1 MPVSWSLTECSVH
14 SDQKLQ
20 TNSPTFWEFLT
31 NELVRSGWKEKYERL
46 TERDPR
52 GEAVS
57 AKKTSTSTFRLCHV
71 RLNSGSGTKRV
82 ISLSTFKGLVLGGR
96 HTHTPTQQSLKT
108 PSGSREIDSCFD
120 SQGENPLLKQLQ
132 PKYFLI

>member
-1 MPVSWSLTECSVH
+1 MFCALGSEI
-14 SDQKLQ
+14 

-57 AKKTSTSTFRLCHV
+57 AKKTSTSIFTDCAM
-71 RLNSGSGTKRV
+71 
-82 ISLSTFKGLVLGGR
+82 GG
-96 HTHTPTQQSLKT
+96 
-108 PSGSREIDSCFD
+108 
-120 SQGENPLLKQLQ
+120 
-132 PKYFLI
+132 